1 MTHRVGQ
8 TDGARANL
16 VRLLKFGVL
25 GALGFGI
32 NIAVTV
38 VLTEVLGASEELAFA
53 IALAV
58 VFVFSFVTS
67 RYLIFAGA
75 AAGDPR
81 RQLARFALSSAVFRG
96 AEYLGFLL
104 LHTVSGVPY
113 LLTIVVVL
121 GVSFLTKFVT
131 YSTVVFTSEGEAP

>member
-58 VFVFSFVTS
+58 W
-67 RYLIFAGA
+67 A
-75 AAGDPR
+75 ARMFPW
-81 RQLARFALSSAVFRG
+81 
-96 AEYLGFLL
+96 
-104 LHTVSGVPY
+104 
-113 LLTIVVVL
+113 
-121 GVSFLTKFVT
+121 
-131 YSTVVFTSEGEAP
+131 